1 VCVCERESVCASVCV
16 CVCVSV
22 RVRAKIMR
30 EREIK
35 SEKCMIERETK
46 IGREGNSVC
55 VRQGCHLAFLKA
67 KSAQLGLF

>member
-1 VCVCERESVCASVCV
+1 
-16 CVCVSV
+16 V

>member
-1 VCVCERESVCASVCV
+1 VKSVCECA

-35 SEKCMIERETK
+35 SEKCMFERKTK

-55 VRQGCHLAFLKA
+55 LCTSGLPF
-67 KSAQLGLF
+67 GLFKGQICTIGPF